1 MNMNAKL
8 FKPGALVRFTTETS
22 DENIAFGLAKD
33 GQLVPASQCDYTVS
47 NHYHSGKSYSFP
59 KSSVGLFIE
68 PSRDYSSMIGI
79 VMVDD
84 KLLYVNYS
92 QIALL

>member
-1 MNMNAKL
+1 MNVNL
-8 FKPGALVRFTTETS
+8 FKPGDLVRFTTETS
-22 DENIAFGLAKD
+22 TDTLAFGLAKD

-59 KSSVGLFIE
+59 KSSIGLFIE

-84 KLLYVNYS
+84 KLLYVNYA
-92 QIALL
+92 QIAPL